1 MAAKIERSKLTEQ
14 FPQTKE
20 YESKIVVLQPTKRK
34 REIVI
39 KVKLNEGADKLELHF
54 EVKDKRLINKIVKH
68 AKTRVIKS
76 E

>member
-1 MAAKIERSKLTEQ
+1 MAAKIERSKLTKQ
-14 FPQTKE
+14 FPKTKK

-39 KVKLNEGADKLELHF
+39 EAKFNEGADKLELSF